1 LAWGS
6 AMAVGLTAA
15 LVYISPIQTITPEI
29 AARTQPNLFDLF
41 VALFSALA
49 GAYAMIRGR
58 DGTIVGVAIATALMP
73 PLAVVGFGL
82 ATWNWTVFSGA
93 LLLYVTNLIT
103 IALTAWAMAR
113 VYGFRTRLSAGQSAF
128 QNLAVLAVFFAL
140 AIPLGF
146 SLQQIAFQTNAQRI
160 VRNEIV
166 NEFSEDS
173 ILDQLDI
180 EFNAEPLSIVA
191 KMLTPSPEAE
201 AEVEIERSLASR
213 LGQPVELTLTQL
225 RVDSSASAAERA
237 QLSAARVQEEEAAQK
252 RTEDLATR
260 LALVAGVTPDEV
272 TVDRTRRRALVRAE
286 RLDGAS
292 LAAYRALETRVAAT
306 EPEWTIEL
314 LPPISGLPQS
324 IGFEEV
330 DIEQGNPEAGT
341 KLAVSAQGRDALAVI
356 EWAAARI
363 NVPIMLVGPREQAEL
378 AQAEL
383 ANRGVSVTIQDASGP
398 LRAEWGVSEE

>member
-1 LAWGS
+1 
-6 AMAVGLTAA
+6 
-15 LVYISPIQTITPEI
+15 
-29 AARTQPNLFDLF
+29 
-41 VALFSALA
+41 
-49 GAYAMIRGR
+49 
-58 DGTIVGVAIATALMP
+58 
-73 PLAVVGFGL
+73 
-82 ATWNWTVFSGA
+82 
-93 LLLYVTNLIT
+93 
-103 IALTAWAMAR
+103 
-113 VYGFRTRLSAGQSAF
+113 
-128 QNLAVLAVFFAL
+128 
-140 AIPLGF
+140 
-146 SLQQIAFQTNAQRI
+146 
-160 VRNEIV
+160 IV

-225 RVDSSASAAERA
+225 KVDSSASAAERA

-260 LALVAGVTPDEV
+260 LALVAGVAPDQV

-314 LPPISGLPQS
+314 LPPISDLPSS
-324 IGFEEV
+324 IPFEETV
-330 DIEQGNPEAGT
+330 VGEGDDAETVLGPTSEGV
-341 KLAVSAQGRDALAVI
+341 KALAVI

-383 ANRGVSVTIQDASGP
+383 ANRGVSVTIQDASGQ
-398 LRAEWGVSEE
+398 LRSEWGVSEE